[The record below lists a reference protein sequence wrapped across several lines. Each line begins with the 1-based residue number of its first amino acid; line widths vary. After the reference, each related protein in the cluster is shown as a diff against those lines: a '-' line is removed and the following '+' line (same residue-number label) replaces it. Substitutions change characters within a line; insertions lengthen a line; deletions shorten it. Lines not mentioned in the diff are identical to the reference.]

1 MPIRIQKR
9 ALFLFEFCTIC
20 VNEKLRSK
28 NDFIL
33 DGIRV
38 SFYLG
43 TAEPLVKQFRFSKYL
58 LLTSVK
64 SLFVVLF
71 IPFFIN
77 IFTKIYIFRPLVE
90 YFWDTKQTEI
100 FLNYELQEKAF
111 TEIRNFEEKIYFD
124 YLLKTSEGPFIQGW
138 ERKEEFW
145 ENESFPSQQAKL
157 VFSSNLERGSSSF
170 FLSHEKRKKEEL
182 FFFTTSSLFSKREA
196 ELLGPLQNLATE
208 RFEETGT
215 SLNPDFLTLPKIFL
229 KEVSNR
235 NDVGHVYLSNLNSLS
250 SSFPRPILE
259 SPKIG
264 GLNTVYKSGPSWQTI
279 CVKDDFF
286 AQIGTVFVQEPIF
299 EIPQGV
305 YGTKPKLNNFVV
317 FESPTRS
324 RIGHVFDPIMFQVV
338 QQDNSF
344 SNRLVLRPDPSK
356 KIDDL
361 GPSATNRSSKKS
373 GDFCSQQTSRKIYV
387 TGKTYFSQN
396 LRFFEP
402 AGKTYGLGK
411 LKFSQNPEPEP
422 SHHRFFLA
430 NLDLSIPGG
439 AFYFSKNTESIFRQK
454 TRELAEHYNKESISA
469 LTNLLAD
476 FMGLIILLI
485 LLVNMKMSLMN
496 TTAFLS
502 ESFFSLKDSKK
513 AFLMLLFTDLLV
525 GFHSPRGWEVIFHFL
540 FEHFGLP
547 ENHNIIFLLVGTF
560 PVLLDAL
567 FKYWIFRHLNRH
579 SPATVATFQAMVE

>member
-1 MPIRIQKR
+1 M
-9 ALFLFEFCTIC
+9 
-20 VNEKLRSK
+20 
-28 NDFIL
+28 L
-33 DGIRV
+33 DRFYYQI
-38 SFYLG
+38 YLG

-77 IFTKIYIFRPLVE
+77 ILTKIYIFRPLVE

-124 YLLKTSEGPFIQGW
+124 HLLKMSEERRDERERTTSFLSNSFSLSPARFSFNLRDETRLREVEQQSDSFAFLYSSVLSISPISPYFGSAESHTAGKPTLTWIRG
-138 ERKEEFW
+138 ETEEKVYPLSRSDEVMF
-145 ENESFPSQQAKL
+145 FPEKRETTFL
-157 VFSSNLERGSSSF
+157 FSSSF
-170 FLSHEKRKKEEL
+170 S
-182 FFFTTSSLFSKREA
+182 
-196 ELLGPLQNLATE
+196 PL
-208 RFEETGT
+208 
-215 SLNPDFLTLPKIFL
+215 
-229 KEVSNR
+229 
-235 NDVGHVYLSNLNSLS
+235 
-250 SSFPRPILE
+250 
-259 SPKIG
+259 
-264 GLNTVYKSGPSWQTI
+264 
-279 CVKDDFF
+279 
-286 AQIGTVFVQEPIF
+286 
-299 EIPQGV
+299 
-305 YGTKPKLNNFVV
+305 
-317 FESPTRS
+317 
-324 RIGHVFDPIMFQVV
+324 
-338 QQDNSF
+338 
-344 SNRLVLRPDPSK
+344 
-356 KIDDL
+356 
-361 GPSATNRSSKKS
+361 
-373 GDFCSQQTSRKIYV
+373 
-387 TGKTYFSQN
+387 
-396 LRFFEP
+396 
-402 AGKTYGLGK
+402 
-411 LKFSQNPEPEP
+411 
-422 SHHRFFLA
+422 
-430 NLDLSIPGG
+430 
-439 AFYFSKNTESIFRQK
+439 FRQK

-476 FMGLIILLI
+476 FMGLLILLI
-485 LLVNMKMSLMN
+485 LVVNMKMSLMN

>member
-1 MPIRIQKR
+1 
-9 ALFLFEFCTIC
+9 LTEL
-20 VNEKLRSK
+20 EKIGLIPRS
-28 NDFIL
+28 IVRML
-33 DGIRV
+33 DRFYYQI
-38 SFYLG
+38 YLG

-77 IFTKIYIFRPLVE
+77 ILTKIYIFRPLVE

-124 YLLKTSEGPFIQGW
+124 HLLKISEERRDEWETERTTSFLSTSFSVDPALNLGIVSRFDVVEPSPNSEKALNLNFVAFGNQPTSRTGTIIEMEGYSLLNQ
-138 ERKEEFW
+138 
-145 ENESFPSQQAKL
+145 SFPGLSSFSRYNSDNDFL
-157 VFSSNLERGSSSF
+157 LSSVERNSNFSSGLIDPFDHNNIFLNSYDSTDMGMFGKSDKSEMLKSAATLELKQFQERPPLIWIRGGEDEKECLSSRSVEVASFPEKRETTFLFSSF
-170 FLSHEKRKKEEL
+170 VYRP
-182 FFFTTSSLFSKREA
+182 TA
-196 ELLGPLQNLATE
+196 QNLGIVSRFDYVEPSPNSEKAT
-208 RFEETGT
+208 FSQPLLT
-215 SLNPDFLTLPKIFL
+215 SLSE
-229 KEVSNR
+229 KEKNGFKVAE
-235 NDVGHVYLSNLNSLS
+235 NDGGEKERSPFSQ
-250 SSFPRPILE
+250 SSFSLRAEQEKGLLQ
-259 SPKIG
+259 SP
-264 GLNTVYKSGPSWQTI
+264 
-279 CVKDDFF
+279 F
-286 AQIGTVFVQEPIF
+286 
-299 EIPQGV
+299 
-305 YGTKPKLNNFVV
+305 
-317 FESPTRS
+317 SP
-324 RIGHVFDPIMFQVV
+324 
-338 QQDNSF
+338 
-344 SNRLVLRPDPSK
+344 
-356 KIDDL
+356 
-361 GPSATNRSSKKS
+361 
-373 GDFCSQQTSRKIYV
+373 
-387 TGKTYFSQN
+387 
-396 LRFFEP
+396 
-402 AGKTYGLGK
+402 
-411 LKFSQNPEPEP
+411 
-422 SHHRFFLA
+422 
-430 NLDLSIPGG
+430 
-439 AFYFSKNTESIFRQK
+439 IFRQK

-476 FMGLIILLI
+476 FMGLFILLI

>member
-1 MPIRIQKR
+1 
-9 ALFLFEFCTIC
+9 LTEL
-20 VNEKLRSK
+20 EKIGLIPRS
-28 NDFIL
+28 IVRML
-33 DGIRV
+33 DRFYYQI
-38 SFYLG
+38 YLG

-124 YLLKTSEGPFIQGW
+124 YLLKIPEDFVTQSFALRFERRDEVTSLSNSSFQDPFFHESGNKVNLNSFVSFGNKFPAKIGTVVEMGGYSLPIQRFTELSAFSLYNSYNPFLLRFIEGNTNFSYGLPASFDHLLIFDKSHAELGFSVPQLFSGPEKRDAMGPFSTT
-138 ERKEEFW
+138 F
-145 ENESFPSQQAKL
+145 
-157 VFSSNLERGSSSF
+157 VFSSSF
-170 FLSHEKRKKEEL
+170 SRNEKRS
-182 FFFTTSSLFSKREA
+182 FSL
-196 ELLGPLQNLATE
+196 
-208 RFEETGT
+208 
-215 SLNPDFLTLPKIFL
+215 
-229 KEVSNR
+229 
-235 NDVGHVYLSNLNSLS
+235 
-250 SSFPRPILE
+250 
-259 SPKIG
+259 
-264 GLNTVYKSGPSWQTI
+264 
-279 CVKDDFF
+279 
-286 AQIGTVFVQEPIF
+286 QEP
-299 EIPQGV
+299 V
-305 YGTKPKLNNFVV
+305 
-317 FESPTRS
+317 
-324 RIGHVFDPIMFQVV
+324 
-338 QQDNSF
+338 
-344 SNRLVLRPDPSK
+344 
-356 KIDDL
+356 
-361 GPSATNRSSKKS
+361 
-373 GDFCSQQTSRKIYV
+373 
-387 TGKTYFSQN
+387 
-396 LRFFEP
+396 
-402 AGKTYGLGK
+402 
-411 LKFSQNPEPEP
+411 
-422 SHHRFFLA
+422 
-430 NLDLSIPGG
+430 
-439 AFYFSKNTESIFRQK
+439 FRQK

-476 FMGLIILLI
+476 FMGLIILFI

>member
-1 MPIRIQKR
+1 
-9 ALFLFEFCTIC
+9 LTEL
-20 VNEKLRSK
+20 EKIGLIPRS
-28 NDFIL
+28 IVRML
-33 DGIRV
+33 DRFYYQI
-38 SFYLG
+38 YLG

-77 IFTKIYIFRPLVE
+77 IFTKIYVFRPLVE

-124 YLLKTSEGPFIQGW
+124 YLLKTSEGPHFQGGFTW
-138 ERKEEFW
+138 PQN
-145 ENESFPSQQAKL
+145 ENKP
-157 VFSSNLERGSSSF
+157 
-170 FLSHEKRKKEEL
+170 
-182 FFFTTSSLFSKREA
+182 T
-196 ELLGPLQNLATE
+196 
-208 RFEETGT
+208 
-215 SLNPDFLTLPKIFL
+215 
-229 KEVSNR
+229 
-235 NDVGHVYLSNLNSLS
+235 LNS
-250 SSFPRPILE
+250 
-259 SPKIG
+259 
-264 GLNTVYKSGPSWQTI
+264 
-279 CVKDDFF
+279 
-286 AQIGTVFVQEPIF
+286 
-299 EIPQGV
+299 
-305 YGTKPKLNNFVV
+305 FVV
-317 FESPTRS
+317 FEGPTISKPFFFSEACKKEGKEGRSPSFSPTMSLLSSVKLCLTDPKADTKNSLKFDSTKPRLFFLSNSINS
-324 RIGHVFDPIMFQVV
+324 RLEIGPVNFQVGP
-338 QQDNSF
+338 NL
-344 SNRLVLRPDPSK
+344 SNFERNGEEWLP
-356 KIDDL
+356 
-361 GPSATNRSSKKS
+361 GRST
-373 GDFCSQQTSRKIYV
+373 D
-387 TGKTYFSQN
+387 
-396 LRFFEP
+396 
-402 AGKTYGLGK
+402 
-411 LKFSQNPEPEP
+411 
-422 SHHRFFLA
+422 
-430 NLDLSIPGG
+430 SISPGG

-454 TRELAEHYNKESISA
+454 TRELADHYNKESISA

-485 LLVNMKMSLMN
+485 LLINMKMSLMN

>member
-1 MPIRIQKR
+1 MK
-9 ALFLFEFCTIC
+9 IC
-20 VNEKLRSK
+20 DVEQQLTELEKIGLIPRS
-28 NDFIL
+28 IVRML
-33 DGIRV
+33 DRFYYQI
-38 SFYLG
+38 YLG

-71 IPFFIN
+71 IPFFLN
-77 IFTKIYIFRPLVE
+77 ILTKIYIFRPLVE

-124 YLLKTSEGPFIQGW
+124 HLLKISEERRDEW
-138 ERKEEFW
+138 ERERAPSFLSTSFYLSPARLALDRPPKYEIFWRHDGTILREDEKQSFSAPNRFVAQNWNNFEQNEKEEH
-145 ENESFPSQQAKL
+145 
-157 VFSSNLERGSSSF
+157 SSF
-170 FLSHEKRKKEEL
+170 QGRFVHESGNK
-182 FFFTTSSLFSKREA
+182 
-196 ELLGPLQNLATE
+196 G
-208 RFEETGT
+208 
-215 SLNPDFLTLPKIFL
+215 
-229 KEVSNR
+229 
-235 NDVGHVYLSNLNSLS
+235 NLNSFIAFGDQSHQNDLWFDRS
-250 SSFPRPILE
+250 VAPNIL
-259 SPKIG
+259 G
-264 GLNTVYKSGPSWQTI
+264 
-279 CVKDDFF
+279 
-286 AQIGTVFVQEPIF
+286 
-299 EIPQGV
+299 
-305 YGTKPKLNNFVV
+305 
-317 FESPTRS
+317 
-324 RIGHVFDPIMFQVV
+324 DP
-338 QQDNSF
+338 
-344 SNRLVLRPDPSK
+344 
-356 KIDDL
+356 
-361 GPSATNRSSKKS
+361 
-373 GDFCSQQTSRKIYV
+373 
-387 TGKTYFSQN
+387 
-396 LRFFEP
+396 
-402 AGKTYGLGK
+402 
-411 LKFSQNPEPEP
+411 
-422 SHHRFFLA
+422 
-430 NLDLSIPGG
+430 
-439 AFYFSKNTESIFRQK
+439 FYFSKNTDARMVQNSSLAQNWSNFEQPESKSAAFRPTLTWIREGEEEKGSPWSRSAEVSSFQEKRETTFLFSSSFSRKENAETAFSASLNDLKAETPNRFDLENRESIFRQK

-476 FMGLIILLI
+476 FMGLMILII

>member
-1 MPIRIQKR
+1 M
-9 ALFLFEFCTIC
+9 
-20 VNEKLRSK
+20 
-28 NDFIL
+28 L
-33 DGIRV
+33 DRFYYQI
-38 SFYLG
+38 YLG

-77 IFTKIYIFRPLVE
+77 IFTKIYVFRPLVE

-124 YLLKTSEGPFIQGW
+124 YLLKTSEGPHFQGGFTW
-138 ERKEEFW
+138 PQN
-145 ENESFPSQQAKL
+145 ENKP
-157 VFSSNLERGSSSF
+157 N
-170 FLSHEKRKKEEL
+170 
-182 FFFTTSSLFSKREA
+182 
-196 ELLGPLQNLATE
+196 
-208 RFEETGT
+208 
-215 SLNPDFLTLPKIFL
+215 
-229 KEVSNR
+229 
-235 NDVGHVYLSNLNSLS
+235 LS
-250 SSFPRPILE
+250 S
-259 SPKIG
+259 
-264 GLNTVYKSGPSWQTI
+264 
-279 CVKDDFF
+279 
-286 AQIGTVFVQEPIF
+286 
-299 EIPQGV
+299 
-305 YGTKPKLNNFVV
+305 FVV
-317 FESPTRS
+317 FEGPTISKSFFFREAGGFIEIVPISIPEGQSPFFFPYRNIPSAKSERFCNDSEETWLGKS
-324 RIGHVFDPIMFQVV
+324 RKAGTELGERRDVV
-338 QQDNSF
+338 PAFLFSPNYAPTFLLSSVSSRPWPFFSEAGNSRLNIF
-344 SNRLVLRPDPSK
+344 KRAEETKSLLSSVLSLKYNLSRLDLSNRL
-356 KIDDL
+356 
-361 GPSATNRSSKKS
+361 SAVKLSLTEPYRNRSDFDSSEPQSPLCLTETKKAEPYRNRN
-373 GDFCSQQTSRKIYV
+373 DFDSAEIKNVLNSDSTKPR
-387 TGKTYFSQN
+387 
-396 LRFFEP
+396 L
-402 AGKTYGLGK
+402 
-411 LKFSQNPEPEP
+411 
-422 SHHRFFLA
+422 FFLS
-430 NLDLSIPGG
+430 NSINSRLESRPVNFQVGPNFSNFERNGEEWLPGRSTDSISPGG

-454 TRELAEHYNKESISA
+454 TRELADHYNKESISA

-485 LLVNMKMSLMN
+485 LLINMKMSLMN

>member
-1 MPIRIQKR
+1 MRGDLHVRFGNRILVFNKIGK
-9 ALFLFEFCTIC
+9 LTILLINFL
-20 VNEKLRSK
+20 LA
-28 NDFIL
+28 DL
-33 DGIRV
+33 RV

-124 YLLKTSEGPFIQGW
+124 YLLKTSEGKPDV
-138 ERKEEFW
+138 
-145 ENESFPSQQAKL
+145 L
-157 VFSSNLERGSSSF
+157 VFPNPSDLG
-170 FLSHEKRKKEEL
+170 KQD
-182 FFFTTSSLFSKREA
+182 SLFQSVVTFSQIVPEQKSCGSQ
-196 ELLGPLQNLATE
+196 LFDFDLGNRCDLKVKNRPWLQNPSDFVTE
-208 RFEETGT
+208 G
-215 SLNPDFLTLPKIFL
+215 
-229 KEVSNR
+229 
-235 NDVGHVYLSNLNSLS
+235 
-250 SSFPRPILE
+250 FP
-259 SPKIG
+259 
-264 GLNTVYKSGPSWQTI
+264 N
-279 CVKDDFF
+279 
-286 AQIGTVFVQEPIF
+286 
-299 EIPQGV
+299 
-305 YGTKPKLNNFVV
+305 
-317 FESPTRS
+317 
-324 RIGHVFDPIMFQVV
+324 
-338 QQDNSF
+338 
-344 SNRLVLRPDPSK
+344 
-356 KIDDL
+356 
-361 GPSATNRSSKKS
+361 
-373 GDFCSQQTSRKIYV
+373 
-387 TGKTYFSQN
+387 
-396 LRFFEP
+396 RFFEP
-402 AGKTYGLGK
+402 DVV
-411 LKFSQNPEPEP
+411 KFSFEPP
-422 SHHRFFLA
+422 NDLFLSKSRLCSFSLSIFPGFIDSDSNIDYLRQKFVLDTDYFSNQLA
-430 NLDLSIPGG
+430 LRMVGNLDLSIPGG
-439 AFYFSKNTESIFRQK
+439 TFYFSKNTESIFRKK
-454 TRELAEHYNKESISA
+454 TRQLAEHYNKESISA